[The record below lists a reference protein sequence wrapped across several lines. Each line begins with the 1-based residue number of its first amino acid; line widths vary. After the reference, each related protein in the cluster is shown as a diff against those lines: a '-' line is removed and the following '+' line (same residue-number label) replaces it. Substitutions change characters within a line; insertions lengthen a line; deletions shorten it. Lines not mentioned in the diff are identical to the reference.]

1 MREQR
6 ARQNPLANAFG
17 LPDAPTLVTR
27 TLHKS
32 AMTVTELKCDR
43 PNLGVTKSIPYEDA
57 YLVALMVR
65 ECPDQDLRVDGR
77 PVCVTPLSVGDIMI
91 YDLRRDPVACMR
103 SPFHSLHFYLPRTAL
118 DYIADEAGAPR
129 IGDLHYQPGV
139 AIDDPVVRQL
149 LSSLVPAMAK
159 PEEVCP
165 VYVDH
170 VAMALG
176 AHVAHVYGGM
186 QIAQRPPLGG
196 LAPCQ
201 ERRAKE
207 LLSANLNEEVSLSRL
222 AAECGLSVHHF
233 ARAFRQSTG
242 VPPHRWL
249 LKHRVERAKELLR
262 NSASPLA
269 DVAFEC
275 GFADQSHFTRVFT
288 AMVGVSPGAWRRM
301 Q

>member
-6 ARQNPLANAFG
+6 ARPNPLADAFG
-17 LPDAPTLVTR
+17 LPDAPMLVTR

-43 PNLGVTKSIPYEDA
+43 PNFGVTKSIPYEDA

-65 ECPDQDLRVDGR
+65 ECPDHDLWVDGR
-77 PVCVTPLSVGDIMI
+77 PVAVTPLAAGDVML
-91 YDLRRDPVACMR
+91 YDLKRDPIARMR
-103 SPFHSLHFYLPRTAL
+103 SPFHSLHFYLPRKAL
-118 DYIADEAGAPR
+118 DNIADEAGVPR
-129 IGDLHYQPGV
+129 IGDLHYQPGIP
-139 AIDDPVVRQL
+139 IDDPVVRQL
-149 LSSLVPAMAK
+149 LSSLIPAMAK
-159 PEEVCP
+159 PEDVCP

-170 VAMALG
+170 VALALG
-176 AHVAHVYGGM
+176 AHVAHAYGGM
-186 QIAQRPPLGG
+186 QVAQRPPVGG

-207 LLSANLNEEVSLSRL
+207 LLSANLGGEVSLNQL

-233 ARAFRQSTG
+233 ARAFRISTG
-242 VPPHRWL
+242 APPHRWL

-262 NSASPLA
+262 NSTSPLA
-269 DVAFEC
+269 DVAFAC

-288 AMVGVSPGAWRRM
+288 AVVGVSPGAWRRM
-301 Q
+301 L